1 MGEQRKSLKVREKNK
16 NLSLCALATLRE
28 KFIHFPPTPTRIL
41 KVEKIA
47 IIGLSCLFPDANN
60 PEQFWQ
66 NLSNEKDSTSDI
78 TIADLGL
85 DPNIFYDANK
95 GTPEKFY
102 FLKGGFIRNFD
113 FNPNEY
119 NLPGEFVQSL
129 DNTFKWSLYAAKQAI
144 VNSGYWG
151 NQSALSECGV
161 ILGTLALPTKAS
173 NQLFAP
179 IYQQT
184 IEPAISE
191 LLQEKDFHLAGV
203 PKTATASA
211 YNAMVSG
218 LPAAIISRAFS
229 LSATHYCLD
238 AACSSS
244 FYAIKLASHYLQSG
258 KADLML
264 AGAISCSDPLFV
276 RMLFSGIQGYPENG
290 ISRPL
295 DKLSRG
301 LITSEGIGMVMLKRY
316 SDAVRDGDKILATI
330 CGNGLSNDGK
340 GKHLLSPNPQ
350 GQITAYK
357 RAYLEAKLNPQTINY
372 LECHATGTLLG
383 DTTESNSVQS
393 FFGDNQATPLVG
405 SAKSNVG
412 HLLVGAGMVGIT
424 KTILAMSNNLIP
436 ATINVSQPVGLENN
450 VVSPQ
455 NIVKTPTN
463 WPNNQTKYVALSAFG
478 FGGTN
483 SHLILQG
490 E

>member
-1 MGEQRKSLKVREKNK
+1 M
-16 NLSLCALATLRE
+16 
-28 KFIHFPPTPTRIL
+28 
-41 KVEKIA
+41 EKIA

-66 NLSNEKDSTSDI
+66 NLSAEKDSTSDI
-78 TIADLGL
+78 SVTELGL
-85 DPNIFYDANK
+85 DPSIFYDKTK
-95 GTPEKFY
+95 GKPEKFY

-144 VNSGYWG
+144 INSGYWG

-191 LLQEKDFHLAGV
+191 LLQEKDFRLGGTL
-203 PKTATASA
+203 TAAKASP

-218 LPAAIISRAFS
+218 LPAAIISRAFN
-229 LSATHYCLD
+229 LSGTHFCID

-244 FYAIKLASHYLQSG
+244 FYAIKLASHYLQSS

-264 AGAISCSDPLFV
+264 AGAISCSDPLFL

-295 DKLSRG
+295 DKSSRG
-301 LITSEGIGMVMLKRY
+301 LITSEGIGMLMLKRY
-316 SDAVRDGDKILATI
+316 GDAVRDGDKILATI

-340 GKHLLSPNPQ
+340 GKHLLSPNAQ
-350 GQITAYK
+350 GQMTAYQ
-357 RAYLEAKLNPQTINY
+357 RAYDEAKLNPQEIDY

-383 DTTESNSVQS
+383 DTTESNSIEG
-393 FFGDNQATPLVG
+393 FFGAKNAKPLVG
-405 SAKSNVG
+405 STKNNIG
-412 HLLVGAGMVGIT
+412 HLLVAAGMVGIT
-424 KTILAMSNNLIP
+424 KTILGMSNNVIP
-436 ATINVSQPVGLENN
+436 ATINVSEPMGSENN
-450 VVSPQ
+450 VISPQ
-455 NIVKTPTN
+455 NIVRTATPC
-463 WPNNQTKYVALSAFG
+463 PSKETKRVALSAFG

-483 SHLILQG
+483 SHLII
-490 E
+490 EHNS

>member
-1 MGEQRKSLKVREKNK
+1 M
-16 NLSLCALATLRE
+16 
-28 KFIHFPPTPTRIL
+28 
-41 KVEKIA
+41 EKIA

-66 NLSNEKDSTSDI
+66 NLSKEKDSTSDI
-78 TIADLGL
+78 SVADLGL
-85 DPNIFYDANK
+85 DPSIFYDSTK
-95 GTPEKFY
+95 GKPEKFY

-113 FNPNEY
+113 FNPSEY
-119 NLPGEFVQSL
+119 NLPAEFVQSL

-151 NQSALSECGV
+151 NESALSKCGV

-184 IEPAISE
+184 IEPAIGE
-191 LLQEKDFHLAGV
+191 LLQEKDFRLGGSLT
-203 PKTATASA
+203 TAKASP

-218 LPAAIISRAFS
+218 LPAAIISRAFA
-229 LSATHYCLD
+229 LSGTHLCID

-258 KADLML
+258 KADVML
-264 AGAISCSDPLFV
+264 AGAISCSDPLFL

-295 DKLSRG
+295 DKASRG

-340 GKHLLSPNPQ
+340 GKHLLSPNAQ
-350 GQITAYK
+350 GQTLAYQ
-357 RAYLEAKLNPQTINY
+357 RAYAEAELDPQTIDY

-383 DTTESNSVQS
+383 DTTESNSVQG
-393 FFGDNQATPLVG
+393 FFGQNQAPPLVG
-405 SAKSNVG
+405 STKNNVG
-412 HLLVGAGMVGIT
+412 HLLVAAGMVGIT
-424 KTILAMSNNLIP
+424 KTILSMSHNVIP
-436 ATINVSQPVGLENN
+436 ATINVSEPMGSENN

-455 NIVKTPTN
+455 NIVRTATT
-463 WPNNQTKYVALSAFG
+463 WPSKGTKHVALSAFG

-483 SHLILQG
+483 SHLILEQG
-490 E
+490 EVSK

>member
-1 MGEQRKSLKVREKNK
+1 M
-16 NLSLCALATLRE
+16 
-28 KFIHFPPTPTRIL
+28 
-41 KVEKIA
+41 EKIA

-66 NLSNEKDSTSDI
+66 NLSAEKDSTADI
-78 TIADLGL
+78 SVNELGL
-85 DPNIFYDANK
+85 DPSIFYDVTK
-95 GTPEKFY
+95 GKPEKFY
-102 FLKGGFIRNFD
+102 FLKGGFIRKFD

-144 VNSGYWG
+144 INSGYWG

-184 IEPAISE
+184 IELAISE
-191 LLQEKDFHLAGV
+191 LLQEKDFRLGGTL
-203 PKTATASA
+203 TAAKASP

-218 LPAAIISRAFS
+218 LPAAIISRAFN
-229 LSATHYCLD
+229 LSGTHFCID

-264 AGAISCSDPLFV
+264 AGAISCSDHLFL

-295 DKLSRG
+295 DKTSRG

-316 SDAVRDGDKILATI
+316 SDAVRDGNKILATI

-340 GKHLLSPNPQ
+340 GKHLLSPNAQ
-350 GQITAYK
+350 GQMLAYQ
-357 RAYLEAKLNPQTINY
+357 RAYDEGKINPQEIDY

-383 DTTESNSVQS
+383 DTTESNSIEG
-393 FFGDNQATPLVG
+393 FFGQKNAKPLVG
-405 SAKSNVG
+405 STKNNVG
-412 HLLVGAGMVGIT
+412 HLLVAAGMVGIT
-424 KTILAMSNNLIP
+424 KTILGMSNNVIP
-436 ATINVSQPVGLENN
+436 ATINITEPIGSENN
-450 VVSPQ
+450 VVSPH
-455 NIVKTPTN
+455 NIVRTATP
-463 WPNNQTKYVALSAFG
+463 WPSKLTKRVGLSAFG

-483 SHLILQG
+483 SHLILEQG
-490 E
+490 EVR